1 MALAEPLAATPAAD
15 VAPGRR
21 SWPSEPSAAFGLV
34 LLAPALLLLL
44 LFFVVPI
51 VRILWVALAEPS
63 FGLDRFADFFAS
75 PAARR
80 SLLTTLRISAIVTLA
95 ATLLGL
101 LVAWELRS
109 SPSRWK
115 RAVLWSATLF
125 PLWTSVVVRNYAF
138 TILLQRKGIVNTALV
153 GSGVVDEP
161 LGILYTDTAVVLG
174 MLYTMLPYAI
184 LPIYASLVN
193 VDLALVSAA
202 ESLGARRP
210 RAIAGVVLPLIA
222 PSIFAAAAI
231 TFVVSVGFYITPIL
245 LGGPEAPFLATFID
259 QQLFSLYDFP
269 AAAATASVLFLAA
282 ILVVGLAW
290 RVVGFDHLRKALG

>member
-1 MALAEPLAATPAAD
+1 MTTAPIAATQPAAGGSR
-15 VAPGRR
+15 AWRA
-21 SWPSEPSAAFGLV
+21 EPSAAVGLL
-34 LLAPALLLLL
+34 LLAPALLLLG
-44 LFFVVPI
+44 LFLVVPI
-51 VRILWVALAEPS
+51 VRIVWVAVAEPS
-63 FGLDRFADFFAS
+63 FGFDRFADFFAS

-80 SLLTTLRISAIVTLA
+80 SLLTTLRISAIVTLV

-101 LVAWELRS
+101 LIAWELRS
-109 SPSRWK
+109 SPSKWR
-115 RAVLWSATLF
+115 RAALWSATLF

-138 TILLQRKGIVNTALV
+138 TILLQRRGVVNTALV
-153 GSGVVDEP
+153 NAGIVDEP

-193 VDLALVSAA
+193 VDLALVGAA
-202 ESLGARRP
+202 ESLGASRP
-210 RAIAGVVLPLIA
+210 RAVAGIVLPLIA
-222 PSIFAAAAI
+222 PSVFAAAAI

-245 LGGPEAPFLATFID
+245 LGGPEAPLLATFID

-282 ILVVGLAW
+282 VVVVGLAW
-290 RVVGFDHLRKALG
+290 RVVGFEQLRRALG

>member
-1 MALAEPLAATPAAD
+1 MTTAPIAATQPAAGGSR
-15 VAPGRR
+15 AWRA
-21 SWPSEPSAAFGLV
+21 EPSAAVGLL
-34 LLAPALLLLL
+34 LLAPALLLLG

-51 VRILWVALAEPS
+51 VRIVWVAVAEPS
-63 FGLDRFADFFAS
+63 FGFDRFADFFAS

-80 SLLTTLRISAIVTLA
+80 SLLTTLRISAIVTLV

-101 LVAWELRS
+101 LIAWELRS
-109 SPSRWK
+109 SPSKWR
-115 RAVLWSATLF
+115 RAALWSATLF

-138 TILLQRKGIVNTALV
+138 TILLQRRGVVNTALV
-153 GSGVVDEP
+153 NAGIVDEP

-193 VDLALVSAA
+193 VDLALVGAA
-202 ESLGARRP
+202 ESLGASRP
-210 RAIAGVVLPLIA
+210 RAVAGIVLPLIA
-222 PSIFAAAAI
+222 PSVFAAAAI

-282 ILVVGLAW
+282 VVVVGLAW
-290 RVVGFDHLRKALG
+290 RVVGFEQLRRALG

>member
-1 MALAEPLAATPAAD
+1 MSAAEPAAT
-15 VAPGRR
+15 APIATGNSRAWR
-21 SWPSEPSAAFGLV
+21 TEPSAAVGLL
-34 LLAPALLLLL
+34 LLAPALLLLG

-51 VRILWVALAEPS
+51 VRIVWVAVAEPS

-80 SLLTTLRISAIVTLA
+80 SLLTTLRISAIVNLL

-101 LVAWELRS
+101 VIAWELRS
-109 SPSRWK
+109 SPSKWK
-115 RAVLWSATLF
+115 RAALWSATIF
-125 PLWTSVVVRNYAF
+125 PLWTSIVVRNYAF
-138 TILLQRKGIVNTALV
+138 TILLQRRGVVNTALV
-153 GSGVVDEP
+153 SSGIVDEP
-161 LGILYTDTAVVLG
+161 IGILYTDTAVVLG

-193 VDLALVSAA
+193 VDPALVGAA
-202 ESLGARRP
+202 ESLGASRP
-210 RAIAGVVLPLIA
+210 RAIVGIVLPLIA
-222 PSIFAAAAI
+222 PSVFAAAAI

-269 AAAATASVLFLAA
+269 GAAATASILFLAA
-282 ILVVGLAW
+282 VVVVGLAW
-290 RVVGFDHLRKALG
+290 RVVGFEQLRRALG

>member
-1 MALAEPLAATPAAD
+1 LL
-15 VAPGRR
+15 
-21 SWPSEPSAAFGLV
+21 
-34 LLAPALLLLL
+34 LLAPALLLLA

-51 VRILWVALAEPS
+51 VRIMWIAVAEPTFS
-63 FGLDRFADFFAS
+63 LDRFADFFAS

-80 SLLTTLRISAIVTLA
+80 SLLTTLRVSAIVTLL

-101 LVAWELRS
+101 IIAWELRTT
-109 SPSRWK
+109 PSRWK
-115 RAVLWSATLF
+115 RAALWSATLF

-138 TILLQRKGIVNTALV
+138 TILLQRKGVVNTALV
-153 GSGVVDEP
+153 SAGIIDEP

-193 VDLALVSAA
+193 VDTTLVGAA
-202 ESLGARRP
+202 ESLGASRL
-210 RAIAGVVLPLIA
+210 RAIVGIILPLIA
-222 PSIFAAAAI
+222 PSVFAAAAI

-245 LGGPEAPFLATFID
+245 LGGPDAPFLATFID

-269 AAAATASVLFLAA
+269 AAAATASILFLTAV
-282 ILVVGLAW
+282 LVVGLAW
-290 RVVGFDHLRKALG
+290 RVVGFDHLRRALG

>member
-1 MALAEPLAATPAAD
+1 MTTAPIAATQPAAGGSR
-15 VAPGRR
+15 AWRA
-21 SWPSEPSAAFGLV
+21 EPSAAVGL
-34 LLAPALLLLL
+34 LLLTPALLLLG

-51 VRILWVALAEPS
+51 VRIVWVAVAEPS
-63 FGLDRFADFFAS
+63 FGFDHFADFFAS

-80 SLLTTLRISAIVTLA
+80 SLLTTLRISAIVTLV

-101 LVAWELRS
+101 LIAWELRS
-109 SPSRWK
+109 SPSKWR
-115 RAVLWSATLF
+115 RAALWSATLF

-138 TILLQRKGIVNTALV
+138 TILLQRRGVVNTALV
-153 GSGVVDEP
+153 NAGIVDEP

-193 VDLALVSAA
+193 VDLALVGAA
-202 ESLGARRP
+202 ESLGASRP
-210 RAIAGVVLPLIA
+210 RAVAGIVLPLIA
-222 PSIFAAAAI
+222 PSVFAAAAI

-259 QQLFSLYDFP
+259 QQLYSLYDFP

-282 ILVVGLAW
+282 VVVVGLAW
-290 RVVGFDHLRKALG
+290 RVVGFEQLRRALG